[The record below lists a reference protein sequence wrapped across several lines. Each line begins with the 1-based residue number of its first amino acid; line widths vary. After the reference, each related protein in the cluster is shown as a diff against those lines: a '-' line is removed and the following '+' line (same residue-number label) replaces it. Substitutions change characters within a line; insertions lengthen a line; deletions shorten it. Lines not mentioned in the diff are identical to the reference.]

1 MKSSRIRPLLISS
14 ALMLLPFSVQAQ
26 EGTYVLP
33 TTTTPQGMFVNPL
46 NNERSD
52 TLLGPTRTNT
62 GPTAP
67 AATTGD
73 TADATG
79 TGESPYSSAVV
90 AGVQFSQSGD
100 RFKWF
105 YNASDLYTGVIPN
118 IRDTLP
124 HLRPHQTVGNARR
137 PRNRITWIGFQP
149 FDAYTRIFVQLAASP
164 AYTISESEEGHL
176 VEIIFE
182 NTSISLTNFQR
193 FIDASYF
200 GRSID
205 IIDAH
210 PLPSRRS
217 RMIIWRDQLAPYEV
231 IVDGDYLYIDFHDV
245 GH

>member
-1 MKSSRIRPLLISS
+1 MKSLRIRPLLISS

-33 TTTTPQGMFVNPL
+33 TTTTPSGMFVNPL
-46 NNERSD
+46 TNDRSD
-52 TLLGPTRTNT
+52 TLGGSTTRT
-62 GPTAP
+62 PTTSDNDSES
-67 AATTGD
+67 TTVSGSE
-73 TADATG
+73 AYA
-79 TGESPYSSAVV
+79 SAVV
-90 AGVQFSQSGD
+90 AGVEFSQSVD

-105 YNASDLYTGVIPN
+105 YNASELYTGIIPN

-137 PRNRITWIGFQP
+137 PRNQITWIGFQP
-149 FDAYTRIFVQLAASP
+149 FDGYTRVFVQLAAAP
-164 AYTISESEEGHL
+164 AYTISELEEGHL
-176 VEIIFE
+176 VELIFE
-182 NTSISLTNFQR
+182 NTTISLTNFQR

-205 IIDAH
+205 IIDAQ